1 MVERK
6 YYDLTPSQN
15 LMYFALKFIPEK
27 NVVNIGTV
35 VWLHENIDCE
45 LLKVA
50 AYKAIWRM
58 DALRLRLKKVKGQ
71 IKQYVSEEEP
81 KEIKIEDYSNYSK
94 GDIDE
99 ILEKWTSTPFKYND
113 KELYDVSIIK
123 GSENV
128 TGLYIKVNHVVM
140 DAWGLT
146 VYAKDVIN
154 IYLAMKDGKELP
166 EEPAKFVPLIEKDLE
181 YMNSKRMQKDYEFIK
196 EKWKTPA
203 VFASVEPKYVGKRY
217 RPNNLSFKGKQKVMT
232 LDKSSV
238 ARINE
243 FCRENRISQQTL
255 FILGSQIYFYKL
267 NNTDKS
273 MVNSVL
279 ARRSSMDRK
288 KAGGMMVNNL
298 QLKVE
303 CPYGVSFKEACEK
316 LTKEQFELYRHG
328 DFPYQLAHDY
338 VLKQAGIKSGLL
350 TDFTITYQPAKIFT
364 DNRIK
369 AKVQNYFN
377 GSSSMNLYLTIMDTL
392 DSGELDFMFQY
403 KVAVVSDEIVDE
415 LYRVMIKAVEI
426 GIESSNKTIG
436 EIIDEIYA

>member
-58 DALRLRLKKVKGQ
+58 DALRLRLKKGKGQ

-123 GSENV
+123 GPENV

-154 IYLAMKDGKELP
+154 IYLAMKEGKELP

-243 FCRENRISQQTL
+243 FCRKNRISQQTL

-288 KAGGMMVNNL
+288 RAGGMMVNNL

-303 CPYGVSFKEACEK
+303 CPYGLSFKEACEK

-426 GIESSNKTIG
+426 GIKCPTKTIG

>member
-6 YYDLTPSQN
+6 YYDLTPSQK

-27 NVVNIGTV
+27 NVVNIGTA
-35 VWLHENIDCE
+35 VWFHENIDCE
-45 LLKVA
+45 LLKAA

-94 GDIDE
+94 DHIDE
-99 ILEKWTSTPFKYND
+99 ILEKWTSTAFKYND
-113 KELYDVSIIK
+113 KELYDVIIIK
-123 GSENV
+123 GPEDL
-128 TGLYIKVNHVVM
+128 TGIYMKVNHVIM

-154 IYLAMKDGKELP
+154 VYLAIKDGKKLP
-166 EEPAKFVPLIEKDLE
+166 EEPAKFIPLIEKDLD
-181 YMNSKRMQKDYEFIK
+181 YMNSKRMQRDYEFIK
-196 EKWKTPA
+196 KKWKDPA
-203 VFASVEPKYVGKRY
+203 VFASVEPKYVGKKY
-217 RPNNLSFKGKQKVMT
+217 RPNNIRYKGKQKVMS
-232 LDKSSV
+232 LDKSIV
-238 ARINE
+238 AKINE
-243 FCRENRISQQTL
+243 YCRENRISQQTL

>member
-99 ILEKWTSTPFKYND
+99 ILEKWTSTPFKYKD

-154 IYLAMKDGKELP
+154 IYLAMKEGKELP

-243 FCRENRISQQTL
+243 FCRKNRISQQTL

-288 KAGGMMVNNL
+288 RAGGMMVNNL

-303 CPYGVSFKEACEK
+303 CPYGLSFKEACEK

-338 VLKQAGIKSGLL
+338 VLKQAGVKSGVL

-369 AKVQNYFN
+369 ATVENYFN
-377 GSSSMNLYLTIMDTL
+377 GSASMNLYLTIMDTL

-426 GIESSNKTIG
+426 GIECPTKTIG

>member
-6 YYDLTPSQN
+6 YYDLTPSQK
-15 LMYFALKFIPEK
+15 LMYFALKFIPQK
-27 NVVNIGTV
+27 NVVNIGTA
-35 VWLHENIDCE
+35 VWFHENIDCE
-45 LLKVA
+45 LLKAA

-58 DALRLRLKKVKGQ
+58 DALRLRLKKVKGE

-94 GDIDE
+94 DHIDE

-123 GSENV
+123 GPENV
-128 TGLYIKVNHVVM
+128 TGLYIKVNHVVR

-154 IYLAMKDGKELP
+154 IYLAMKEGKELP

-181 YMNSKRMQKDYEFIK
+181 YMNSKRMQQDYESIK

-203 VFASVEPKYVGKRY
+203 VFASVEPKYVGKKY
-217 RPNNLSFKGKQKVMT
+217 RPNNIRYKGKQKVMS
-232 LDKSSV
+232 LDKSIV
-238 ARINE
+238 AKINE
-243 FCRENRISQQTL
+243 YCRENRISQQTL

-288 KAGGMMVNNL
+288 RAGGMMVNNL

-303 CPYGVSFKEACEK
+303 CPYGLSFKEACEK

-338 VLKQAGIKSGLL
+338 VLKQAGVKSGVL

-369 AKVQNYFN
+369 ATVENYFN
-377 GSSSMNLYLTIMDTL
+377 GSASMNLYLTIMDTL

-426 GIESSNKTIG
+426 GIECPTKTIG

>member
-58 DALRLRLKKVKGQ
+58 DALRLRLKKGKGQ

-99 ILEKWTSTPFKYND
+99 ILEKWTSTPFKYKD

-203 VFASVEPKYVGKRY
+203 VFSSVEPKYVGKRY

-243 FCRENRISQQTL
+243 FCRANRISQQTL

-288 KAGGMMVNNL
+288 RAGGMMVNNL

-303 CPYGVSFKEACEK
+303 CPYGLSFKEACEK

-369 AKVQNYFN
+369 ATVENYFN
-377 GSSSMNLYLTIMDTL
+377 GSASMNLYLTIMDTL

-426 GIESSNKTIG
+426 GIKCPTKTIG

>member
-27 NVVNIGTV
+27 NVVNIGTA

-58 DALRLRLKKVKGQ
+58 DALRLRLKKVKGE

-99 ILEKWTSTPFKYND
+99 ILEKWTSTPFKYKD

-203 VFASVEPKYVGKRY
+203 VFSSVEPKYVGKRY

-288 KAGGMMVNNL
+288 RAGGMMVNNL

-303 CPYGVSFKEACEK
+303 CPYGLSFKEACEK

-338 VLKQAGIKSGLL
+338 VLKQAGVKSGVL

-369 AKVQNYFN
+369 ATVENYFN
-377 GSSSMNLYLTIMDTL
+377 GSASMNLYLTIMDTL

-426 GIESSNKTIG
+426 GIKCPTKTIG

>member
-203 VFASVEPKYVGKRY
+203 VFSSVEPKYVGKRY

-288 KAGGMMVNNL
+288 RAGGMMVNNL

-303 CPYGVSFKEACEK
+303 CPYGLSFKEACEK

-338 VLKQAGIKSGLL
+338 VLKQAGVKSGVL

-369 AKVQNYFN
+369 ATVENYFN
-377 GSSSMNLYLTIMDTL
+377 GSASMNLYLTIMDTL

-426 GIESSNKTIG
+426 GIECPTKTIG

>member
-35 VWLHENIDCE
+35 VWFHENIDCE

-58 DALRLRLKKVKGQ
+58 DALRLRLKKGKGQ

-99 ILEKWTSTPFKYND
+99 ILEKWTSTPFKYKD

-203 VFASVEPKYVGKRY
+203 VFSSVEPKYVGKRY

-243 FCRENRISQQTL
+243 FCRANRISQQTL

-288 KAGGMMVNNL
+288 RAGGMMVNNL

-303 CPYGVSFKEACEK
+303 CPYGLSFKEACEK

-377 GSSSMNLYLTIMDTL
+377 GSASMNLYLTIMDTL

-426 GIESSNKTIG
+426 GIKCPTKTIG

>member
-123 GSENV
+123 GPENV

-203 VFASVEPKYVGKRY
+203 VFSSVEPKYVGKRY

-288 KAGGMMVNNL
+288 RAGGMMVNNL

-303 CPYGVSFKEACEK
+303 CPYGLSFKEACEK

-377 GSSSMNLYLTIMDTL
+377 GSASMNLYLTIMDTL

>member
-1 MVERK
+1 
-6 YYDLTPSQN
+6 
-15 LMYFALKFIPEK
+15 MYFALKFIPQK
-27 NVVNIGTV
+27 NVVNIGTA
-35 VWLHENIDCE
+35 VWFHENIDCE
-45 LLKVA
+45 LLKAA

-99 ILEKWTSTPFKYND
+99 ILEKWTSTPFKYKD

-203 VFASVEPKYVGKRY
+203 VFSSVEPKYVGKRY

-243 FCRENRISQQTL
+243 FCRKNRISQQTL

-288 KAGGMMVNNL
+288 RAGGMMVNNL

-303 CPYGVSFKEACEK
+303 CPYGLSFKEACEK

-338 VLKQAGIKSGLL
+338 VLKQAGVKSGVL

-369 AKVQNYFN
+369 ATVENYFN
-377 GSSSMNLYLTIMDTL
+377 GSASMNLYLTIMDTL

-426 GIESSNKTIG
+426 GIKCPTKTIG

>member
-99 ILEKWTSTPFKYND
+99 ILEKWTSTPFKYKD

-196 EKWKTPA
+196 EKWKTA
-203 VFASVEPKYVGKRY
+203 VVFSSVEPKYVGKKY
-217 RPNNLSFKGKQKVMT
+217 RPNNLRYKGKQKVMT

-243 FCRENRISQQTL
+243 FCRKNRISQQTL

-288 KAGGMMVNNL
+288 RAGGMMVNNL

-303 CPYGVSFKEACEK
+303 CPYGLSFKEACEK

-338 VLKQAGIKSGLL
+338 VLKQAGVKSGVL

-369 AKVQNYFN
+369 ATVENYFN
-377 GSSSMNLYLTIMDTL
+377 GSASMNLYLTIMDTL

>member
-99 ILEKWTSTPFKYND
+99 ILEKWTSTPFKYKD

-166 EEPAKFVPLIEKDLE
+166 EEPAKFVTLIEKDLE

-203 VFASVEPKYVGKRY
+203 VFSSVEPKYVGKRY

-232 LDKSSV
+232 LDKSIV

-288 KAGGMMVNNL
+288 RAGGMMVNNL

-303 CPYGVSFKEACEK
+303 CPYGLSFKEACEK

-338 VLKQAGIKSGLL
+338 VLKQAGVKSGAL

-369 AKVQNYFN
+369 ATVENYFN
-377 GSSSMNLYLTIMDTL
+377 GSASMNLYLTIMDTL

>member
-1 MVERK
+1 
-6 YYDLTPSQN
+6 
-15 LMYFALKFIPEK
+15 
-27 NVVNIGTV
+27 
-35 VWLHENIDCE
+35 
-45 LLKVA
+45 
-50 AYKAIWRM
+50 M
-58 DALRLRLKKVKGQ
+58 DALRLRLKKGKGQ

-99 ILEKWTSTPFKYND
+99 ILEKWTSTPFKYKD

-154 IYLAMKDGKELP
+154 IYLAMKEGKELP
-166 EEPAKFVPLIEKDLE
+166 EEPAKFVPL
-181 YMNSKRMQKDYEFIK
+181 MQKDYEFIK
-196 EKWKTPA
+196 EKWKTA
-203 VFASVEPKYVGKRY
+203 VVFSSVEPKYVGKKY
-217 RPNNLSFKGKQKVMT
+217 RPNNLRYKGKQKVMT

-243 FCRENRISQQTL
+243 FCRANRISQQTL

-288 KAGGMMVNNL
+288 RAGGMMVNNL

-303 CPYGVSFKEACEK
+303 CPYGLSFKEACEK

-338 VLKQAGIKSGLL
+338 VLKQAGVKSGVL

-377 GSSSMNLYLTIMDTL
+377 GSASMNLYLTIMDTL

-426 GIESSNKTIG
+426 GIKCPTKTIG

>member
-27 NVVNIGTV
+27 NVVNIGTA

-58 DALRLRLKKVKGQ
+58 DALRLRLKKVKGE

-99 ILEKWTSTPFKYND
+99 ILEKWTSTPFKYKD

-203 VFASVEPKYVGKRY
+203 VFSSVEPKYVGKRY

-288 KAGGMMVNNL
+288 RAGGMMVNNL

-303 CPYGVSFKEACEK
+303 CPYGLSFKEACEK

-377 GSSSMNLYLTIMDTL
+377 GSASMNLYLTIMDTL

-426 GIESSNKTIG
+426 GIKCPTKTIG

>member
-1 MVERK
+1 
-6 YYDLTPSQN
+6 
-15 LMYFALKFIPEK
+15 
-27 NVVNIGTV
+27 
-35 VWLHENIDCE
+35 
-45 LLKVA
+45 
-50 AYKAIWRM
+50 M
-58 DALRLRLKKVKGQ
+58 DALRLRLKKGKGQ

-99 ILEKWTSTPFKYND
+99 ILEKWTSTPFKYKD

-196 EKWKTPA
+196 EKWKTA
-203 VFASVEPKYVGKRY
+203 VVFSSVEPKYVGKKY
-217 RPNNLSFKGKQKVMT
+217 RPNNLRYKGKQKVMT

-243 FCRENRISQQTL
+243 FCRKNRISQQTL

-288 KAGGMMVNNL
+288 RAGGMMVNNL

-303 CPYGVSFKEACEK
+303 CPYGLSFKEACEK

-338 VLKQAGIKSGLL
+338 VLKQAGVKSGVL

-426 GIESSNKTIG
+426 GIKCPTKTIG

>member
-203 VFASVEPKYVGKRY
+203 VFSSVEPKYVGKRY

-288 KAGGMMVNNL
+288 RAGGMMVNNL
-298 QLKVE
+298 ELKVE
-303 CPYGVSFKEACEK
+303 CPYGLSFKEGCEK

-338 VLKQAGIKSGLL
+338 VLKQAGVKSGVL

-369 AKVQNYFN
+369 ATVENYFN
-377 GSSSMNLYLTIMDTL
+377 GSASMNLYLTIMDTL

-426 GIESSNKTIG
+426 GIECPTKTIG

>member
-203 VFASVEPKYVGKRY
+203 VFSSVEPKYVGKRY

-288 KAGGMMVNNL
+288 RAGGMMVNNL

-303 CPYGVSFKEACEK
+303 CPYGLSFKEACEK

-338 VLKQAGIKSGLL
+338 VLKQAGVKSGVL

-369 AKVQNYFN
+369 ATVENYFN
-377 GSSSMNLYLTIMDTL
+377 GSASMNLYLTIMDTL

-426 GIESSNKTIG
+426 GIKCPTKTIG

>member
-35 VWLHENIDCE
+35 VWFHENIDCE

-99 ILEKWTSTPFKYND
+99 ILEKWTSTPFKYKD

-196 EKWKTPA
+196 EKWKTPV
-203 VFASVEPKYVGKRY
+203 VFSSVEPKYVGKKY
-217 RPNNLSFKGKQKVMT
+217 RPNNLRYKGKQKVMS
-232 LDKSSV
+232 LDKSIV

-243 FCRENRISQQTL
+243 FCRENRISQ
-255 FILGSQIYFYKL
+255 
-267 NNTDKS
+267 
-273 MVNSVL
+273 
-279 ARRSSMDRK
+279 
-288 KAGGMMVNNL
+288 
-298 QLKVE
+298 
-303 CPYGVSFKEACEK
+303 
-316 LTKEQFELYRHG
+316 
-328 DFPYQLAHDY
+328 
-338 VLKQAGIKSGLL
+338 
-350 TDFTITYQPAKIFT
+350 
-364 DNRIK
+364 
-369 AKVQNYFN
+369 
-377 GSSSMNLYLTIMDTL
+377 
-392 DSGELDFMFQY
+392 
-403 KVAVVSDEIVDE
+403 
-415 LYRVMIKAVEI
+415 
-426 GIESSNKTIG
+426 
-436 EIIDEIYA
+436 